1 MKKSIL
7 FWFVLLLVCASF
19 VSASAQNISGEISV
33 LVRPDEGGVFEKYVP
48 LFEAET
54 GVKVT
59 VDFVSWDE
67 ITAKTLTTLASGG
80 GGYDVVFIPSADAT
94 KLMAGG
100 WFEPITDMISDDPGA
115 WLEALVKFYSDRDG
129 NLLGIPWYSGAS
141 HFVYNK
147 AILEAA
153 AVDPESLTSWDAVL
167 EACAKI
173 KEVGAVE
180 YCFTPSAKY
189 PGNFYYNWGSVGHS
203 FGAKFF
209 DEEGTILFDHEEA
222 VLNATKM
229 YETGVKEGYF
239 NPAGIAMSDYD
250 ALIEFG
256 TGATAFMINST
267 WSATQAT
274 RNPELSS
281 VYENAEIALLPG
293 EFGTYLYGGAFG
305 VLTASDNKDAA
316 KAFIQFIT
324 SEEAQKD
331 HAIEGGNLPTRVS
344 LFTDADISAA
354 WKGYDVLSA
363 QLDHGDFAPKL
374 EWFDAWRQAA
384 ATAIQDVLKESKSA
398 EDAIEWLKAET
409 ENIIAEAE

>member
-1 MKKSIL
+1 MRRSIL
-7 FWFVLLLVCASF
+7 LLFVLLLLS
-19 VSASAQNISGEISV
+19 VSINACFAQELNGEISV

-48 LFEAET
+48 LFETET

-94 KLMAGG
+94 KLMAGA
-100 WFEPITDMISDDPGA
+100 WFEPISDLIA
-115 WLEALVKFYSDRDG
+115 EERALWLEALVNFYSDHDG
-129 NLLGIPWYSGAS
+129 NLLGMPWYSGAS

-147 AILEAA
+147 AILETAG
-153 AVDPESLTSWDAVL
+153 VDPATLTTWNAVL
-167 EACAKI
+167 DACKKI
-173 KEVGAVE
+173 KESGAAE
-180 YCFTPSAKY
+180 FCFTPSAKY
-189 PGNFYYNWGSVGHS
+189 PGNFYYNWGSVAHS

-209 DEEGTILFDHEEA
+209 DEDGKILFDNEAA
-222 VLNATKM
+222 VLTATKM
-229 YETGVKEGYF
+229 YETGAKEGYF

-305 VLTASDNKDAA
+305 ILTSSDNKDAA
-316 KAFIQFIT
+316 KAFIKFIT

-331 HAIEGGNLPTRVS
+331 HAIKGGNLPTRIA
-344 LFTDADISAA
+344 LFTDAEIITA
-354 WKGYDVLSA
+354 WEGYEVLSA
-363 QLDHGDFAPKL
+363 QLKHGDFAPKL
-374 EWFDAWRQAA
+374 EWFDSWRKIA
-384 ATAIQDVLKESKSA
+384 ATAIQDVMSQNKTA
-398 EDAIEWLKAET
+398 EAAIEWLKIET
-409 ENIIAEAE
+409 ETIIAEVE

>member
-1 MKKSIL
+1 MRRSIL
-7 FWFVLLLVCASF
+7 LLFVLLLLS
-19 VSASAQNISGEISV
+19 VSIGACFAQELNGEISV

-48 LFEAET
+48 LFETET

-94 KLMAGG
+94 KLMAGA
-100 WFEPITDMISDDPGA
+100 WFEPISDLIA
-115 WLEALVKFYSDRDG
+115 EERELWLEALVNFYSDSDG
-129 NLLGIPWYSGAS
+129 NLLGMPWYSGAS

-147 AILEAA
+147 AILETAG
-153 AVDPESLTSWDAVL
+153 VDPETLTTWNAVL
-167 EACAKI
+167 DACKKI
-173 KEVGAVE
+173 KESGAAE
-180 YCFTPSAKY
+180 FCFTPSAKY
-189 PGNFYYNWGSVGHS
+189 PGNFYYNWGSVAHS

-209 DEEGTILFDHEEA
+209 DEDGNILFDNEAA
-222 VLNATKM
+222 VLTATKM
-229 YETGVKEGYF
+229 YETGAKEGYF

-281 VYENAEIALLPG
+281 IYENAEIALLPG

-305 VLTASDNKDAA
+305 ILTSSDNKDAA
-316 KAFIQFIT
+316 KAFIKFIT

-331 HAIEGGNLPTRVS
+331 HAIEGGNLPTRIA
-344 LFTDADISAA
+344 LFTDAEIIAA
-354 WKGYDVLSA
+354 WEGYEVLSA
-363 QLDHGDFAPKL
+363 QLKHGDFAPKL
-374 EWFDAWRQAA
+374 EWFDSWRKIA
-384 ATAIQDVLKESKSA
+384 ATAIQDVMSQNKTA
-398 EDAIEWLKAET
+398 EAAIEWLKIET
-409 ENIIAEAE
+409 ETIIAEAE

>member
-1 MKKSIL
+1 
-7 FWFVLLLVCASF
+7 
-19 VSASAQNISGEISV
+19 
-33 LVRPDEGGVFEKYVP
+33 
-48 LFEAET
+48 
-54 GVKVT
+54 
-59 VDFVSWDE
+59 
-67 ITAKTLTTLASGG
+67 
-80 GGYDVVFIPSADAT
+80 
-94 KLMAGG
+94 
-100 WFEPITDMISDDPGA
+100 
-115 WLEALVKFYSDRDG
+115 
-129 NLLGIPWYSGAS
+129 
-141 HFVYNK
+141 
-147 AILEAA
+147 
-153 AVDPESLTSWDAVL
+153 
-167 EACAKI
+167 
-173 KEVGAVE
+173 
-180 YCFTPSAKY
+180 
-189 PGNFYYNWGSVGHS
+189 
-203 FGAKFF
+203 
-209 DEEGTILFDHEEA
+209 
-222 VLNATKM
+222 M

-363 QLDHGDFAPKL
+363 QLDHDDFAQIGR
-374 EWFDAWRQAA
+374 AH
-384 ATAIQDVLKESKSA
+384 V
-398 EDAIEWLKAET
+398 
-409 ENIIAEAE
+409 